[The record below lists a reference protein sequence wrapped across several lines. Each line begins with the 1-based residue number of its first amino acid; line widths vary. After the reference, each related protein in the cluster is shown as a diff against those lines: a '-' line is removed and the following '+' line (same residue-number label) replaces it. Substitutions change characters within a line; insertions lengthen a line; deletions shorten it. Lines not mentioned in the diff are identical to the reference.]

1 MRVFL
6 SSGYYG
12 SSLQVFGMPFQ
23 YVSSNLTISVEF
35 YWIIILGMSSYSIPL
50 VFFFTASYYNYGGS
64 SLPGFPYLTFFLK
77 FPFNPLCCLFSSVTF
92 SPLSFICE
100 MFSFFFLSW
109 ALLAFSYSPVVL
121 LFYLFSFIVPITFKC
136 FIEMYTLKGWIVS
149 KSSLGP
155 FHHPKRDP
163 IQTSVS
169 PCPLATLPSYATT
182 NLLSLPIDLS
192 FLDISCINRIIHV
205 VFCDWLL

>member
-1 MRVFL
+1 MLTQFSFPCKWPGLFAWMTKTLLPSSPLKVSSFMRVFL

-12 SSLQVFGMPFQ
+12 SRLQVFGMPFQ
-23 YVSSNLTISVEF
+23 YISSNLTISVEF

-77 FPFNPLCCLFSSVTF
+77 FPFNPLCCLFPPVTF

-109 ALLAFSYSPVVL
+109 ALWAFSYSPVVL
-121 LFYLFSFIVPITFKC
+121 FTFLFVA
-136 FIEMYTLKGWIVS
+136 
-149 KSSLGP
+149 
-155 FHHPKRDP
+155 
-163 IQTSVS
+163 
-169 PCPLATLPSYATT
+169 PL
-182 NLLSLPIDLS
+182 
-192 FLDISCINRIIHV
+192 
-205 VFCDWLL
+205 